1 MFPHFLHSRR
11 SSNSCPVG
19 WMAGLTVIKKER
31 ENSIRCI
38 EFWLWDF
45 FLLKCML
52 YLVRIVS
59 YEAIRRCRQEVW
71 LFVPTLD
78 SWKFACGS
86 LIQDCFKLGSSAS
99 YRPSLMQFCLCYRK
113 EDHLPSS
120 SSPHLE
126 SSTSLKDLLPN
137 FSLLALLFLCA
148 IFCNICIFEKTIWL
162 LLTQKRFSSQDSHYG
177 S

>member
-1 MFPHFLHSRR
+1 MHSIFPTQKTLMD
-11 SSNSCPVG
+11 N
-19 WMAGLTVIKKER
+19 
-31 ENSIRCI
+31 ENSVLESALHITR
-38 EFWLWDF
+38 LWEVQAYC
-45 FLLKCML
+45 LMKVL
-52 YLVRIVS
+52 
-59 YEAIRRCRQEVW
+59 RRPEVW
-71 LFVPTLD
+71 LFVPKLD
-78 SWKFACGS
+78 SWKFAWGS